1 MIISQL
7 VFKHVTVFLT
17 GPKCVYIIWDI
28 KKMYLF
34 ISCLFIDK
42 KIKADMTPKC

>member
-1 MIISQL
+1 MNISQL

-28 KKMYLF
+28 RKCIYLF
-34 ISCLFIDK
+34 HVCS
-42 KIKADMTPKC
+42 